1 MAVVITSEQAIPI
14 DEPFK
19 VSAGPGA
26 GKTHWLIRH
35 IKNVVSNSH
44 KLDVVKKI
52 ACITYTN
59 VGADT
64 IVSRL
69 DIGNDVVDVCTIHSF
84 LYANV
89 VKPYLHLVADEYG
102 IKQEELVVID
112 DSNFMTEGVA
122 AQLLARMKRQWLD
135 PKVYFKGLEK
145 AYWHYDNHQYTDYK
159 PKHPQLYSTKQGKRI
174 VGNAL
179 YKEFKTWLWSRGF
192 VSFED
197 ILYLSFVLLSRYPN
211 IYYLIKAKYPYV
223 FVDEFQDTVP
233 FVVDFLDELGKRGV
247 IIGVVGDKAQ
257 SIYDFLGATVQQ
269 FDRFTV
275 HGMKEYEIRGN
286 RRSTKQIIELLNVI
300 RTDFAQD
307 WLNGMEG
314 MKPVLM
320 VGDMLDCYQKSIE
333 ISGSDEIQSLAFPN
347 ILANSMRRKNGAR
360 DVDKILEMDFDSN
373 LGRQMYVKTLLKA
386 VEYTKMNDLR
396 NAWHQ
401 LDIINRDRAKTI
413 VMLRL
418 LLESYNR
425 YKDGSLM
432 DFFHI
437 LVTDLQL
444 NLQGFKAGTTNKT
457 FYETHTYA
465 DAALGVKGGDSD
477 DKHKTIHKSKG
488 EEFDNVF
495 VILQDENDLEFLVAP
510 DLYNN
515 NAHRVYYV
523 AASRAKQRLF
533 INVPNLSNENRIKLV
548 GIPSLEIS

>member
-1 MAVVITSEQAIPI
+1 MAVVITSEQTIPI

-26 GKTHWLIRH
+26 GKTHWLISH
-35 IKNVVSNSH
+35 IKNVASNSR

-59 VGADT
+59 VGTDT

-69 DIGNDVVDVCTIHSF
+69 GIGNDVVDVCTIHSF
-84 LYANV
+84 LFANV

-102 IKQEELVVID
+102 IKQEDLAVID
-112 DSNFMTEGVA
+112 DSNYMTEGVA
-122 AQLLARMKRQWLD
+122 IQVLYGIKKQWLD
-135 PKVYFKGLEK
+135 PKIYLNGLEG
-145 AYWHYDNHQYTDYK
+145 AYWHYDNHQFTDYK
-159 PKHPQLYSTKQGKRI
+159 PKYPQSYSTKKGKRY

-179 YKEFKTWLWSRGF
+179 YKEFKTWLWSKGF
-192 VSFED
+192 ISFED
-197 ILYLSFVLLSRYPN
+197 ILYLSFILLSRYPN
-211 IYYLIKAKYPYV
+211 IYNLIKAKYPYV

-247 IIGVVGDKAQ
+247 VIGVVGDKAQ

-275 HGMKEYEIRGN
+275 PGMEEYEIRGN

-307 WLNGMEG
+307 WLNGTEG
-314 MKPVLM
+314 MKPILL

-360 DVDKILEMDFDSN
+360 DVEMILEMDFDSN
-373 LGRQMYVKTLLKA
+373 PNRQLYVKTLLKA

-401 LDIINRDRAKTI
+401 LDIIDRDRTKAI

-418 LLESYNR
+418 LLDGYNL
-425 YKDGSLM
+425 YKDGTLM

-437 LVTDLQL
+437 LVTKLQL
-444 NLQGFKAGTTNKT
+444 NLQGFRAGTPNKT
-457 FYETHTYA
+457 FYETHSYA

-495 VILQDENDLEFLVAP
+495 IILQDENDLGFLVAP
-510 DLYNN
+510 SLYNN
-515 NAHRVYYV
+515 NVHRVYYV

-533 INVPNLSNENRIKLV
+533 INVPNVSDENRVKLG

>member
-1 MAVVITSEQAIPI
+1 MAIVITSEQTIPI

-26 GKTHWLIRH
+26 GKTHWLISH
-35 IKNVVSNSH
+35 IKSVASNSR

-59 VGADT
+59 VGTDT

-69 DIGNDVVDVCTIHSF
+69 GIGNDVVDVCTIHSF
-84 LYANV
+84 LFANV

-102 IKQEELVVID
+102 IKQEDLAVID
-112 DSNFMTEGVA
+112 DSNYMTEGVA
-122 AQLLARMKRQWLD
+122 IQVLYGIKKQWLD
-135 PKVYFKGLEK
+135 AKIYLNGLEG
-145 AYWHYDNHQYTDYK
+145 AYWHYDNHQFTEYK
-159 PKHPQLYSTKQGKRI
+159 PKYPQSYSTKKGKRY

-179 YKEFKTWLWSRGF
+179 YKEFKTWLWSKGF
-192 VSFED
+192 MSFED
-197 ILYLSFVLLSRYPN
+197 ILYMSFILLSRYPN
-211 IYYLIKAKYPYV
+211 IYNLIKAKYPYV

-247 IIGVVGDKAQ
+247 VIGVVGDKAQ

-275 HGMKEYEIRGN
+275 PEMEEYEIRGN

-307 WLNGMEG
+307 WLNGTEG
-314 MKPVLM
+314 MKPILL

-360 DVDKILEMDFDSN
+360 DVEMILEMDFDSN
-373 LGRQMYVKTLLKA
+373 PNRQLYVKTLLKA

-401 LDIINRDRAKTI
+401 LDIIDRDRTKTI

-418 LLESYNR
+418 LLDGYNL
-425 YKDGSLM
+425 YKDGTLM

-437 LVTDLQL
+437 LVTKLQL
-444 NLQGFKAGTTNKT
+444 NLQGFRAGTPNKT
-457 FYETHTYA
+457 FYETHSYA

-495 VILQDENDLEFLVAP
+495 VILQDENDLGFLVAP
-510 DLYNN
+510 SLYNN
-515 NAHRVYYV
+515 NVHRVYYV

-533 INVPNLSNENRIKLV
+533 INVPNISDENRVKLEGV
-548 GIPSLEIS
+548 PSLEIS

>member
-1 MAVVITSEQAIPI
+1 MAVVITSEQTIPI

-26 GKTHWLIRH
+26 GKTHWLISH
-35 IKNVVSNSH
+35 IKNVASNSR

-59 VGADT
+59 VGTDT

-69 DIGNDVVDVCTIHSF
+69 GIGNDVVDVCTIHSF
-84 LYANV
+84 LFANV

-102 IKQEELVVID
+102 IKQEDLAVID
-112 DSNFMTEGVA
+112 DSNYMTEGVA
-122 AQLLARMKRQWLD
+122 IQVLYGIKKQWLD
-135 PKVYFKGLEK
+135 PKIYLNGLEG
-145 AYWHYDNHQYTDYK
+145 AYWHYDNHQFTDYK
-159 PKHPQLYSTKQGKRI
+159 PKYPQSYSTKKGKRY

-179 YKEFKTWLWSRGF
+179 YKEFKTWLWSKGF
-192 VSFED
+192 MSFED
-197 ILYLSFVLLSRYPN
+197 ILYLSFILLSRYPN
-211 IYYLIKAKYPYV
+211 IYNLIKAKYPYV

-233 FVVDFLDELGKRGV
+233 FVVDFLEELGKRGV
-247 IIGVVGDKAQ
+247 VIGVVGDKAQ

-275 HGMKEYEIRGN
+275 PGMEEYEIRGN

-307 WLNGMEG
+307 WLNGTEG
-314 MKPVLM
+314 MKPILL

-360 DVDKILEMDFDSN
+360 DVEMILEMDFDSN
-373 LGRQMYVKTLLKA
+373 PNRQLYVKTLLKA

-401 LDIINRDRAKTI
+401 LDIIDRDRTKTI

-418 LLESYNR
+418 LLDGYNL
-425 YKDGSLM
+425 YKDGTLM

-437 LVTDLQL
+437 LVTKLQL
-444 NLQGFKAGTTNKT
+444 NLQGFRAGTPNKT
-457 FYETHTYA
+457 FYETHSYA

-495 VILQDENDLEFLVAP
+495 IILQDENDLGFLVAP
-510 DLYNN
+510 SLYNN
-515 NAHRVYYV
+515 NVHRVYYV

-533 INVPNLSNENRIKLV
+533 INVPNVSDENRVKLG

>member
-1 MAVVITSEQAIPI
+1 MAVVITSEQTIPI

-26 GKTHWLIRH
+26 GKTHWLISH
-35 IKNVVSNSH
+35 IKSVASNSR

-59 VGADT
+59 VGTDT

-69 DIGNDVVDVCTIHSF
+69 GIGNDVVDVCTIHSF
-84 LYANV
+84 LFANV

-102 IKQEELVVID
+102 IKQEDLAVID
-112 DSNFMTEGVA
+112 DSNYMTEGVA
-122 AQLLARMKRQWLD
+122 IQVLYGIKKQWLN
-135 PKVYFKGLEK
+135 GLEG
-145 AYWHYDNHQYTDYK
+145 AYWHYDNHQFTEYK
-159 PKHPQLYSTKQGKRI
+159 PKYPQSYSTKKGKRY

-179 YKEFKTWLWSRGF
+179 YKEFKTWLWSKGF
-192 VSFED
+192 MSFED
-197 ILYLSFVLLSRYPN
+197 ILYMSFILLSCYPN
-211 IYYLIKAKYPYV
+211 IYNLIKAKYTY
-223 FVDEFQDTVP
+223 
-233 FVVDFLDELGKRGV
+233 
-247 IIGVVGDKAQ
+247 VGDKAQ

-275 HGMKEYEIRGN
+275 PEMEEYEIRGN

-307 WLNGMEG
+307 WLNGTEG
-314 MKPVLM
+314 MKPILL

-360 DVDKILEMDFDSN
+360 DVEMILEMDFDSN
-373 LGRQMYVKTLLKA
+373 PNRQLYVKTLLKA

-401 LDIINRDRAKTI
+401 LDIIDRDRTKTI

-418 LLESYNR
+418 LLDGYNL
-425 YKDGSLM
+425 YKDGTLM

-437 LVTDLQL
+437 LVTKLQL
-444 NLQGFKAGTTNKT
+444 NLQGFRAGTPNKT
-457 FYETHTYA
+457 FYETHSYA

-495 VILQDENDLEFLVAP
+495 VILQDENDLGFLVAP
-510 DLYNN
+510 SLYNN
-515 NAHRVYYV
+515 NVHRVYYV

-533 INVPNLSNENRIKLV
+533 INVPNISNENRVKLE

>member
-1 MAVVITSEQAIPI
+1 MAVVITSEQTIPI

-26 GKTHWLIRH
+26 GKTHWLISH
-35 IKNVVSNSH
+35 IKNVASNSR

-59 VGADT
+59 VGTDT

-69 DIGNDVVDVCTIHSF
+69 GIGNDVVDVCTIHSF
-84 LYANV
+84 LFANV

-102 IKQEELVVID
+102 IKQEDLAVID
-112 DSNFMTEGVA
+112 DSNYMTEGVA
-122 AQLLARMKRQWLD
+122 IQVLYGIKKQWLD
-135 PKVYFKGLEK
+135 PKIYLNGLEG
-145 AYWHYDNHQYTDYK
+145 AYWHYDNHQFTDYK
-159 PKHPQLYSTKQGKRI
+159 PKYPQSYSTKKGKRY

-179 YKEFKTWLWSRGF
+179 YKEFKTWLWSKGF
-192 VSFED
+192 ISFED
-197 ILYLSFVLLSRYPN
+197 ILYLSFILLSRYPN
-211 IYYLIKAKYPYV
+211 IYNLIKAKYPYV

-247 IIGVVGDKAQ
+247 VIGVVGDKAQ

-275 HGMKEYEIRGN
+275 PGMEEYEIRGN

-307 WLNGMEG
+307 WLNGTEG
-314 MKPVLM
+314 MKPILL

-360 DVDKILEMDFDSN
+360 DVEMILEMDFDSN
-373 LGRQMYVKTLLKA
+373 PNRQLYVKTLLKA

-401 LDIINRDRAKTI
+401 LDIIDRDRTKTI

-418 LLESYNR
+418 LLDGYNL
-425 YKDGSLM
+425 YKDGTLM

-437 LVTDLQL
+437 LVTKLQL
-444 NLQGFKAGTTNKT
+444 NLQGFRAGTPNKT
-457 FYETHTYA
+457 FYETHSYA

-495 VILQDENDLEFLVAP
+495 IILQDENDLGFLVAP
-510 DLYNN
+510 SLYNN
-515 NAHRVYYV
+515 NVHRVYYV

-533 INVPNLSNENRIKLV
+533 INVPNVSDENRVKLG

>member
-1 MAVVITSEQAIPI
+1 MAVVITSEQTIPI

-26 GKTHWLIRH
+26 GKTHWLISH
-35 IKNVVSNSH
+35 IKNVASNSR

-59 VGADT
+59 VGTDT

-69 DIGNDVVDVCTIHSF
+69 GIGNDVVDVCTIHSF
-84 LYANV
+84 LFANV

-102 IKQEELVVID
+102 IKQEDLAVID
-112 DSNFMTEGVA
+112 DSNYMTEGVA
-122 AQLLARMKRQWLD
+122 IQVLYGIKKQWLD
-135 PKVYFKGLEK
+135 PKIYLNGLEG
-145 AYWHYDNHQYTDYK
+145 AYWHYDNHQFTDYK
-159 PKHPQLYSTKQGKRI
+159 PKYPQSYSTKKGKRY

-179 YKEFKTWLWSRGF
+179 YKEFKTWLWSKGF
-192 VSFED
+192 MSFED
-197 ILYLSFVLLSRYPN
+197 ILYLSFILLSRYPN
-211 IYYLIKAKYPYV
+211 IYNLIKAKYPYV

-247 IIGVVGDKAQ
+247 VIGVVGDKAQ

-275 HGMKEYEIRGN
+275 PGMEEYEIRGN

-307 WLNGMEG
+307 WLNGTEG
-314 MKPVLM
+314 MKPILL

-360 DVDKILEMDFDSN
+360 DVEMILEMDFDSN
-373 LGRQMYVKTLLKA
+373 PNRQLYVKTLLKA

-401 LDIINRDRAKTI
+401 LDIIDRDRTKTI

-418 LLESYNR
+418 LLDGYNL
-425 YKDGSLM
+425 YKDGTLM

-437 LVTDLQL
+437 LVTKLQL
-444 NLQGFKAGTTNKT
+444 NLQGFRAGTPNKT
-457 FYETHTYA
+457 FYETHSYA

-495 VILQDENDLEFLVAP
+495 IILQDENDLGFLVAP
-510 DLYNN
+510 SLYNN
-515 NAHRVYYV
+515 NVHRVYYV

-533 INVPNLSNENRIKLV
+533 INVPNVSDENRVKLG